1 MFEFLP
7 KSFSTWTENP
17 LAIYFLIVSGEIG
30 ILFSTI
36 SLSLTDPNII
46 LFVLFLK
53 VKIYYKLLKSFIIKL
68 KLQTIDKE
76 KQYTQ

>member
-53 VKIYYKLLKSFIIKL
+53 VKIYYKIIEEFYYQIKI
-68 KLQTIDKE
+68 TNNR
-76 KQYTQ
+76 